1 MPSPVLAQSLTIRF
15 CKGSETPNAWRKYCS
30 IISAYLAWVGGCE
43 FVGVRVPNTQGTD
56 AHESLAYKSSERGGI
71 STDACR
77 RESLTVR
84 LESKENKMY
93 KSLFQF
99 TLMVASGLSFMAM
112 IGSIYFWRNF
122 EVIVGAVDDEAKV
135 ALILGNATV
144 FGMCV
149 LFMWSYVYEILSDK
163 SNG

>member
-1 MPSPVLAQSLTIRF
+1 
-15 CKGSETPNAWRKYCS
+15 
-30 IISAYLAWVGGCE
+30 
-43 FVGVRVPNTQGTD
+43 
-56 AHESLAYKSSERGGI
+56 
-71 STDACR
+71 
-77 RESLTVR
+77 
-84 LESKENKMY
+84 MY